1 MHDFK
6 AISNMLSSFAMKGQD
21 LARAGTGI
29 QNNANFAGPIIKKVL
44 IPMPVKNLLFKM
56 PSLDPNDL
64 QDAETTANITIIH
77 PKTIYPNLLRRVTQN
92 ELQLC
97 TRST

>member
-29 QNNANFAGPIIKKVL
+29 QNNAQLTGTNDQKGFNNNARQEL
-44 IPMPVKNLLFKM
+44 
-56 PSLDPNDL
+56 DL
-64 QDAETTANITIIH
+64 QDAFA
-77 PKTIYPNLLRRVTQN
+77 
-92 ELQLC
+92 
-97 TRST
+97 

>member
-29 QNNANFAGPIIKKVL
+29 QNNAQLTGT
-44 IPMPVKNLLFKM
+44 
-56 PSLDPNDL
+56 NDQKGFDINARQQVEL
-64 QDAETTANITIIH
+64 HDAYA
-77 PKTIYPNLLRRVTQN
+77 
-92 ELQLC
+92 
-97 TRST
+97 